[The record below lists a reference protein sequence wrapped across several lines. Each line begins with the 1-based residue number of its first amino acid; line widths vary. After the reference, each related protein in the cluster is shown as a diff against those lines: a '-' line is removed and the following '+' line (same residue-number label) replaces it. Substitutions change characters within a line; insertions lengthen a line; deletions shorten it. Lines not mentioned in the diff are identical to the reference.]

1 VIDAVELIS
10 IEWVAKGTVEFFYGS
25 SMFTISDS
33 VHINAPIERCFLLST
48 NIELVG
54 RTLGM
59 KPIEGK
65 TSGLIENG
73 DRLLWAGWK
82 FGFPQ
87 IHESLITKYE
97 RPVFFQDTM
106 GRGRFRRFQHDHH
119 LFFMDGRTVLNDKL
133 RFTMPFGW
141 LGGLVARF
149 VLVPHM
155 SRLLR
160 RRMRLLKRVAES
172 NEWRQYVPDSAN
184 LKKGASH

>member
-1 VIDAVELIS
+1 
-10 IEWVAKGTVEFFYGS
+10 
-25 SMFTISDS
+25 MFTLGDS

-59 KPIEGK
+59 RPIEGK
-65 TSGLIENG
+65 TSGLIESG

-87 IHESLITKYE
+87 MHESLITKFE
-97 RPVFFQDTM
+97 RPTFFQATM

-119 LFFMDGRTVLNDKL
+119 LYYMDGRTVLNAKL
-133 RFTMPFGW
+133 RFTMPFGF
-141 LGGLVARF
+141 VADLFGRF
-149 VLVPHM
+149 VLVPHI
-155 SRLLR
+155 SRMLR

-172 NEWRQYVPDSAN
+172 NEWRQYVPENARSTKA
-184 LKKGASH
+184 ASR